1 MNFKP
6 ELNQSPRIA
15 FAIAGACYLPIAF
28 LLFHWIN
35 YCIGSSMGYPVSYS
49 WRGTNMWCV
58 NARPFQKAH
67 PDVNLNHFFYIYWG
81 AMIVWPVVGLLIYM
95 LSRQLSTGIG
105 RMLQW
110 LGVIMIVTPLYH
122 VSMVLADTFIFLIPR
137 GRYHFSLLQLL
148 FYAIFAIGIGV
159 AIFIYRRSFQ
169 KEGKKKLWLI
179 SFPVFVLCWWFWF
192 FVLGKHLLP

>member
-1 MNFKP
+1 MNSKP
-6 ELNQSPRIA
+6 ELNQSSRIA

-35 YCIGSSMGYPVSYS
+35 YRIGSSMGYPVSYS

-81 AMIVWPVVGLLIYM
+81 AMIAWPIVGALLYSQAAK
-95 LSRQLSTGIG
+95 LRTAWG
-105 RMLQW
+105 RALQW
-110 LGVIMIVTPLYH
+110 LGVIMIVVPLYH
-122 VSMVLADTFIFLIPR
+122 VVVMLGNTFVYRIPS
-137 GRYHFSLLQLL
+137 GHYHFSLWEVL
-148 FYAIFAIGIGV
+148 FYVIFAVCIAAAV
-159 AIFIYRRSFQ
+159 WVYRHSFQ
-169 KEGKKKLWLI
+169 KEGKRKLWLI

-192 FVLGKHLLP
+192 FVIGKNLLP